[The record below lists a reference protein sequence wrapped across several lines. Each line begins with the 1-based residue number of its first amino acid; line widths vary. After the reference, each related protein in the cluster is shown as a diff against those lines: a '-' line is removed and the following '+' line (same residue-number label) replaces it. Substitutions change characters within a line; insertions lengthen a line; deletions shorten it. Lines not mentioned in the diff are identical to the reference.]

1 VEHTSQAVATPAQT
15 SSPMPTSAAPSS
27 ASQPAMSAPS
37 GYQVSPS
44 QAVQAVQAQA
54 PQPQAYQQQAA
65 PQASVGTPAQQA
77 NPWQQ
82 AFQALSASLNTPSQS
97 QAQVPPSAYQTPTP
111 QANTQAQWA
120 SQVQAP
126 QVQPTYSQQA
136 STQAYSDQAVQ
147 QMLAMQSQQQSQSAP
162 ASAPDSYLSQIS
174 DTSLEVLEHFGA
186 EAPALLNQY
195 ACAVEDALIEQVQ
208 RGQDMHL
215 MLNAA
220 GEERAAMNI
229 MLTDPD
235 VLADYVNEFF
245 GPEGPYP
252 TETAEET
259 AAREQYEAM
268 AQFEE
273 EIEQQEQ
280 RQVPANFQRPQM
292 EMPTPGQQAQ
302 SQAGEFWGNFSEMM
316 DTNPENAWQY
326 LAQAPNGSFQ
336 AKALIQDM

>member
-1 VEHTSQAVATPAQT
+1 
-15 SSPMPTSAAPSS
+15 
-27 ASQPAMSAPS
+27 
-37 GYQVSPS
+37 
-44 QAVQAVQAQA
+44 
-54 PQPQAYQQQAA
+54 
-65 PQASVGTPAQQA
+65 
-77 NPWQQ
+77 
-82 AFQALSASLNTPSQS
+82 
-97 QAQVPPSAYQTPTP
+97 
-111 QANTQAQWA
+111 
-120 SQVQAP
+120 
-126 QVQPTYSQQA
+126 
-136 STQAYSDQAVQ
+136 
-147 QMLAMQSQQQSQSAP
+147 MQSQQQSQSAP

-252 TETAEET
+252 TETTEET
-259 AAREQYEAM
+259 AAREQYEAL

-302 SQAGEFWGNFSEMM
+302 SQAGEFWHNNLSRDIE
-316 DTNPENAWQY
+316 
-326 LAQAPNGSFQ
+326 
-336 AKALIQDM
+336 